1 MKSKNIVSAVLL
13 FFVLLSVVY
22 LVAGELRP
30 GSEPDSNKDGTGTP
44 ETLKTDPG
52 ATAAAASEASPTS
65 KDTVIAYY
73 FHGDV
78 RCKTCLAI
86 EEYAH
91 EALTDAFPDELASG
105 RLQWKVINFDE
116 RQNEH
121 FLRDYELV
129 TSSLVL
135 VDMRGGEQKSWKTVE
150 EVWDLVSD
158 KPAFLEFVEDETR
171 AYLEQSP

>member
-13 FFVLLSVVY
+13 LFVAVSVVY
-22 LVAGELRP
+22 LVASELRS
-30 GSEPDSNKDGTGTP
+30 GSEP
-44 ETLKTDPG
+44 EPG
-52 ATAAAASEASPTS
+52 AAAAVPGEATS
-65 KDTVIAYY
+65 AVQDILIAYY
-73 FHGDV
+73 FHSDV

-91 EALTDAFPDELASG
+91 EALTSAFPDELASG
-105 RLQWKVINFDE
+105 RLQWQVVNFDE

-121 FLRDYELV
+121 FLRDYELT

-135 VDMRGGEQKSWKTVE
+135 VDMRGGEQKAWKTVE
-150 EVWDLVSD
+150 EVWNLVSD
-158 KPAFLEFVEDETR
+158 KPAFLGFVEDETR

>member
-13 FFVLLSVVY
+13 FFVVVSVVY

-30 GSEPDSNKDGTGTP
+30 GSEPDSNTDGTGTP
-44 ETLKTDPG
+44 ETLNTDSG
-52 ATAAAASEASPTS
+52 ATAGAPDEASPTTQ
-65 KDTVIAYY
+65 DTVIAYY
-73 FHGDV
+73 FHSDV

-91 EALTDAFPDELASG
+91 EALTSAFSDELASG
-105 RLQWKVINFDE
+105 RLQWQVVNFDE

-135 VDMRGGEQKSWKTVE
+135 ADMRGGEQKAWKTVE

-158 KPAFLEFVEDETR
+158 KPAFLAFVEAEAR